1 MAAKSSKLVV
11 IPDLKEKMYNAK
23 HSVTK
28 CNLTQ
33 IFCINHVPGVTG
45 FLLELL
51 DPWRRDR

>member
-51 DPWRRDR
+51 DP